1 MRILTNLVSA
11 AVVTAVGAAMVISV
25 ASIAPASAAPTAN
38 QELAASAG
46 EISRGQAKQ
55 VVKEYLSQSGHSNY
69 RVGTV
74 RRSSDSWI
82 VKVKTRQGLHVGTYT
97 VDLLTGELSTS

>member
-1 MRILTNLVSA
+1 MPTLTNLVSA

-25 ASIAPASAAPTAN
+25 ASITPASAADMAG
-38 QELAASAG
+38 QEMAASAG
-46 EISRGQAKQ
+46 EISRGQAKK
-55 VVKEYLSQSGHSNY
+55 VVKEYLSQAGKSKY

-74 RRSSDSWI
+74 RRASDNWI
-82 VKVKTRQGLHVGTYT
+82 VKVTTRQGLHVGTYT